1 MTKEPTPE
9 QKTIICDLDGTLCN
23 IEHRLH
29 FLDGKKDWDSFYG
42 ACPDDIPNLW
52 CVSLIESMYAQ
63 GYSIVFV
70 SGRRESTREQTVAWL
85 QQYLKDGMWA
95 ELYMRKD
102 GDYRKDSIIK
112 KEIYDEHLSERNI
125 LFVLDDRRQVVDM
138 WREQGL
144 VCLQV
149 AEGNF

>member
-1 MTKEPTPE
+1 
-9 QKTIICDLDGTLCN
+9 
-23 IEHRLH
+23 
-29 FLDGKKDWDSFYG
+29 
-42 ACPDDIPNLW
+42 
-52 CVSLIESMYAQ
+52 MYAQ